1 MTPKQLILMSPKP
14 QLKFDA
20 NQEHQ
25 LRAVESVAHNLKK
38 LRGNKIAC

>member
-1 MTPKQLILMSPKP
+1 MTPEHLILTSPKL

-20 NQEHQ
+20 IPEHH
-25 LRAVESVAHNLKK
+25 LRAVESVAHNLKE